1 MTTEATAY
9 NYRYFG
15 KQFYNESLINLCKY
29 MCDWPTG
36 QYSLNESEQTIQTKD
51 GLFKY
56 ELVDDNNGF
65 YEIISTKQ

>member
-1 MTTEATAY
+1 
-9 NYRYFG
+9 
-15 KQFYNESLINLCKY
+15 

-51 GLFKY
+51 GVFKY

-65 YEIISTKQ
+65 YEIIAIKQ